1 MTFKEYSIAAAK
13 TAHYPQD
20 VALAYLTLG
29 LCGEAGELANKYKKV
44 LRDDDGVMSEDKLAQ
59 MEAEAGDALWY
70 LARLCD
76 ELGTSL
82 DQVAQANIIKLAS
95 REKRGAISGSGDNR

>member
-1 MTFKEYSIAAAK
+1 MTFKEYSTAAAK

-29 LCGEAGELANKYKKV
+29 LNGEAGELSNKYKKV
-44 LRDDDGVMSEDKLAQ
+44 LRDDDGVMTDDKIEQ
-59 MEAEAGDALWY
+59 MLAEAGDVLWY

-76 ELGTSL
+76 EMGSSL
-82 DQVAQANIIKLAS
+82 EEVAKNNIVKLAS
-95 REKRGAISGSGDNR
+95 RESRGAIVGSGDNR